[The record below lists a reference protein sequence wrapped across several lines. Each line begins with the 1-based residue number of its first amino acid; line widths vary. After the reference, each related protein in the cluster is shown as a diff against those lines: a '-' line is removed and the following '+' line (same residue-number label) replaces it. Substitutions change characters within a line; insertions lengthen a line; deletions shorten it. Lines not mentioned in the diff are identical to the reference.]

1 MNLCGLCNGDHLA
14 VEFAVC
20 DSEDDVDGVID
31 TQKAG
36 VDHEVVSIA
45 GSPDLVGIIVEIV
58 PAYFVDIP
66 DLAEEFFIAVE
77 IEALPGLYEPEFLG
91 GVDIDAEYIRVVRE
105 DRVGGSSDDYEG
117 FFLSQL
123 SDQISLHHEKTVG
136 FRECIHKRAVLFC
149 KAILPGRE
157 KVSCHSLFK
166 RHKFLLIQVIA
177 LCEDFHQIAVVQ
189 LEAVMLRDL
198 FSDFMAAAAAFSAD

>member
-14 VEFAVC
+14 VEFAVR

-36 VDHEVVSIA
+36 VDHEVVGIA

-123 SDQISLHHEKTVG
+123 SLIRFLS
-136 FRECIHKRAVLFC
+136 IMKR
-149 KAILPGRE
+149 R
-157 KVSCHSLFK
+157 
-166 RHKFLLIQVIA
+166 
-177 LCEDFHQIAVVQ
+177 
-189 LEAVMLRDL
+189 
-198 FSDFMAAAAAFSAD
+198 SDFVNAFIREPYCFAKPFCRAGRRCPVTRSSSAISFS